1 MAALIAFARN
11 DEKQQRHFEKASA
24 DVAICFPN
32 SKARQFEWRY
42 LSGNENSNV
51 SRTKRGGNLK
61 ALLDTSRLSLG
72 HSK

>member
-42 LSGNENSNV
+42 WSGNENSAV
-51 SRTKRGGNLK
+51 SRTFRSGNYE
-61 ALLDTSRLSLG
+61 ALLDTSRLASG